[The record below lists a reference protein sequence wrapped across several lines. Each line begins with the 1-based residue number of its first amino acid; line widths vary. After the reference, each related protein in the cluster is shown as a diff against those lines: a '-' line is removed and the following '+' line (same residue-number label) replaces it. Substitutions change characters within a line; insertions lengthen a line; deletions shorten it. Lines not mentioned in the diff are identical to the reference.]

1 MLRHRF
7 LWRGWELEDW
17 EQEERS
23 FLVGERRP
31 LTGWLFSQ
39 IHFTLELSSWEI
51 ELPSGLAMLRWRF
64 DGFCVKWLHQALHEF
79 WQALGKRP
87 MLPWHAPWLCWYPWG
102 SIGMSERSSSHFC
115 GPKPMG
121 FQAFFGLSWMLL
133 WAFHLPKLLRAWW
146 SVKLSIRSSFGGWRH
161 WIRV

>member
-51 ELPSGLAMLRWRF
+51 ELPSGLAMLKWRF
-64 DGFCVKWLHQALHEF
+64 EGFRVKWLHQALHEF
-79 WQALGKRP
+79 WQALGERS
-87 MLPWHAPWLCWYPWG
+87 MLPWHAPWLCCYPWG
-102 SIGMSERSSSHFC
+102 SIGMSERSSSHFV
-115 GPKPMG
+115 GSS
-121 FQAFFGLSWMLL
+121 QNGLSSI
-133 WAFHLPKLLRAWW
+133 LRLVMNA
-146 SVKLSIRSSFGGWRH
+146 SLSIPLAQTTESVMIGQALNKFELWRMKTLN
-161 WIRV
+161 